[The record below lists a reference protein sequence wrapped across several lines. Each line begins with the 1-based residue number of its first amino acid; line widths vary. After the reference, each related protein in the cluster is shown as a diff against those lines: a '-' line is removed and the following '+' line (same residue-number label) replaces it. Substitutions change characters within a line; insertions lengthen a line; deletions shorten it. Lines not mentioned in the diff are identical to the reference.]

1 MTNPSLTP
9 REFAELLDRHGADER
24 RWPPDARA
32 AMLALARDDPEAER
46 LWHEARALEELLAI
60 AAPDSA
66 SEPALEARILAC
78 ARVEADSPP
87 TTLRGQ
93 RAANDDMPRRRLAV
107 AMLAASLLLGFSAGM
122 SGVLD
127 GVWSRQVDVLDELV
141 ELASPARLAALDDLQ
156 GEELP

>member
-1 MTNPSLTP
+1 MTKSSLTP

-24 RWPPDARA
+24 RWPADARA
-32 AMLALARDDPEAER
+32 AMLDLARDDPEAER
-46 LWHEARALEELLAI
+46 LWRQARALEELLA
-60 AAPDSA
+60 ATAPDPVPES
-66 SEPALEARILAC
+66 ALEARILTR
-78 ARVEADSPP
+78 ARVEARRPP
-87 TTLRGQ
+87 ATSRRQ

-156 GEELP
+156 GELP